1 MNSKVVD
8 ALQIIVEEMRESK
21 SLEDIN
27 VLLSS
32 KEEIDTETASVAFS
46 LLFDKVLQK
55 IEQPERSVSS
65 SSFRVA
71 DEEEISFIGID
82 NYNYILHIFNLG
94 IINSDDLE
102 LIMEQVV
109 LYPKLILNRHDINLI
124 VLFSLM
130 EVSADL
136 LPGSRFYLHTSD
148 KIN

>member
-8 ALQIIVEEMRESK
+8 ALQIIIEEMRESK

-27 VLLSS
+27 ILLDS
-32 KEEIDTETASVAFS
+32 KAEIDTETASVAFS

-55 IEQPERSVSS
+55 IEQPERSDSS
-65 SSFRVA
+65 ISFRIP
-71 DEEEISFIGID
+71 DEEEIAFMGIE
-82 NYNYILHIFNLG
+82 NYNYLLHIFNLG
-94 IINSDDLE
+94 IIDTDDFE
-102 LIMEQVV
+102 LIMEQVI
-109 LYPKLILNRHDINLI
+109 LYPKFVITKQDINLI

>member
-8 ALQIIVEEMRESK
+8 ALQIIIEEMRESK

-27 VLLSS
+27 ILLGS
-32 KEEIDTETASVAFS
+32 KAEIDTETASVAFS

-55 IEQPERSVSS
+55 IEHSERTSASL
-65 SSFRVA
+65 SFRVA

-82 NYNYILHIFNLG
+82 NYDYLLHLFNLG

-102 LIMEQVV
+102 LILEQVV
-109 LYPKLILNRHDINLI
+109 LYPKFVITKQDINLI